1 MSVGSIFFDCNSIFC
16 DGPRSRSPCGFLMW
30 VFFKE
35 IGRGEESVL
44 SFRGLADFGD
54 FGWRDHGGFIAESVP
69 HIGQDS
75 SDFFVVELLEGG
87 HGNLARVFFTLHL
100 NWAKEAVKS

>member
-1 MSVGSIFFDCNSIFC
+1 
-16 DGPRSRSPCGFLMW
+16 MW

-44 SFRGLADFGD
+44 SLRGLADFGD

-69 HIGQDS
+69 HVG
-75 SDFFVVELLEGG
+75 
-87 HGNLARVFFTLHL
+87 
-100 NWAKEAVKS
+100 